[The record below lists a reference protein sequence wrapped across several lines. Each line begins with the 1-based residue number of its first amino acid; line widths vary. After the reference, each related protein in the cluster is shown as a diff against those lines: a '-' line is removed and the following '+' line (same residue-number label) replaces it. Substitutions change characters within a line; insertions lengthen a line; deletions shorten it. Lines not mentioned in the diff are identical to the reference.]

1 MHSWSLLSS
10 LAVIASAVAQST
22 PSSSS
27 SAAAPTPTD
36 PYASDDPNYWLW
48 TADSLDVNPQPIR
61 EGLGADIIGPENIPM
76 QLENSDALAPPT
88 TDAGSVYV
96 QS

>member
-22 PSSSS
+22 PSGSS
-27 SAAAPTPTD
+27 SAPSPITTD
-36 PYASDDPNYWLW
+36 PPASDDPNYWLW
-48 TADSLDVNPQPIR
+48 TADSLDVNPQPVR
-61 EGLGADIIGPENIPM
+61 EGLGAAIIGPQNIPM

-88 TDAGSVYV
+88 TDAGTVYV
-96 QS
+96 QI